1 MRFGILF
8 LKLSVLYFLVGTGL
22 GLTMEILKDHTLS
35 GAHAHINLLGWASLA
50 LFGIIYTLFPRAGE
64 TTMAKLHFWLYNI
77 SLPLFML
84 ALSFML
90 YGNESLAFLL
100 AISPIVL
107 VFSVLVFV
115 LNVLL
120 DVKPANLIKFNH
132 KR

>member
-1 MRFGILF
+1 MRIGILF
-8 LKLSVLYFLVGTGL
+8 LKLSVLYFLIGTGM
-22 GLTMEILKDHTLS
+22 GLTMEILQDHTLS

-64 TTMAKLHFWLYNI
+64 SAMAKLHFWLYNI
-77 SLPLFML
+77 SFPLFML

-90 YGNESLAFLL
+90 YGNESLTFLL
-100 AISPIVL
+100 AISPFVL